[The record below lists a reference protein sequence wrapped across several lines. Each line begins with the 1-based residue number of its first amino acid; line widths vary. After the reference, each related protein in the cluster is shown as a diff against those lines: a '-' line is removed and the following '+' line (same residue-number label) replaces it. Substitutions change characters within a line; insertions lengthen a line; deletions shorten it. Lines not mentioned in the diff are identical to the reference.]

1 MRIFRMKP
9 AKRAGTTEV
18 SESGDFEW
26 QAELGDRDI
35 FDLGL
40 TLNSGQAFHWVAEG
54 IGWKGVV
61 DGFGGWLCQRGRLLQ
76 GRGIPRR
83 VAELYLALD
92 HEMALIHGSF
102 PEHPRLQAAVA
113 ACGGMRILRQPLWE
127 CLATFITSSMKRVS
141 HISAMS
147 HCLRGRFG
155 KRLSTPVGEVFAY
168 PEPER
173 VARAGEAAL
182 RECGLGYRAPNLWRT
197 AGLVASGEA
206 DLEGWRSLSDAD
218 LRRALCGLP
227 GVGVKVA
234 NCVML
239 FGYERLAAVP
249 VDVWIDRI
257 VRESFIA
264 GRRKATAVAVRK
276 FCESGF
282 GPYGG
287 YAQQY
292 LFHHARVMGR

>member
-1 MRIFRMKP
+1 MKP
-9 AKRAGTTEV
+9 ARRAGTTEV
-18 SESGDFEW
+18 IGGEDSEW
-26 QAELGDRDI
+26 VVELGGGDV

-40 TLNSGQAFHWVAEG
+40 TLNSGQAFHWVSEG
-54 IGWKGVV
+54 AGWKGVV
-61 DGFGGWLCQRGRLLQ
+61 DGFGGWLCQRGRELH

-83 VAELYLALD
+83 VAERYLALD
-92 HEMALIHGSF
+92 HDIALVHGSF
-102 PEHPRLQAAVA
+102 PNHPRLRAAVA

-127 CLATFITSSMKRVS
+127 CLAAFITSSMKRVS

-155 KRLSTPVGEVFAY
+155 KRVSTPVGDVFVY

-173 VARAGEAAL
+173 LAQAGEAAL

-197 AGLVASGEA
+197 AELVASGEA
-206 DLEGWRSLSDAD
+206 DLEGWRVLSDAD
-218 LRRALCGLP
+218 LREALCGLP

-257 VRESFIA
+257 VRESFLIS
-264 GRRKATAVAVRK
+264 RRRPTPAAVRK

-292 LFHHARVMGR
+292 LFHHARVGGGVESC

>member
-1 MRIFRMKP
+1 MKP
-9 AKRAGTTEV
+9 ARRAGTTEV
-18 SESGDFEW
+18 IGGEDLEW
-26 QAELGDRDI
+26 VVELGGEDV

-40 TLNSGQAFHWVAEG
+40 TLNSGQAFHWVSEG
-54 IGWKGVV
+54 AGWKGVV
-61 DGFGGWLCQRGRLLQ
+61 DGFGGWLCQRGRELH

-83 VAELYLALD
+83 VAERYLALD
-92 HEMALIHGSF
+92 HDIALVHGSF
-102 PEHPRLQAAVA
+102 PNHPRLRAAVA

-127 CLATFITSSMKRVS
+127 CLAAFITSSMKRVS

-155 KRLSTPVGEVFAY
+155 KRVSTPVGDVFVY

-173 VARAGEAAL
+173 LAQAGEAAL

-197 AGLVASGEA
+197 AEFVASGEA
-206 DLEGWRSLSDAD
+206 DLEGWRVLSDGD
-218 LRRALCGLP
+218 LREALCGLP

-239 FGYERLAAVP
+239 FGYERLSAVP

-257 VRESFIA
+257 VRESFLTS
-264 GRRKATAVAVRK
+264 RRRPTPAAVRK

-292 LFHHARVMGR
+292 LFHHARVMDGGAAS

>member
-1 MRIFRMKP
+1 MKP
-9 AKRAGTTEV
+9 ANRAGTTEV
-18 SESGDFEW
+18 TPGEDSEWVVPLGEGDAFNL
-26 QAELGDRDI
+26 A
-35 FDLGL
+35 L
-40 TLNSGQAFHWVAEG
+40 TLNSGQAFHWVAHND
-54 IGWKGVV
+54 GWKGVV
-61 DGFGGWLCQRGRLLQ
+61 AGYGGWLCQRGNRLHGQ
-76 GRGIPRR
+76 GIPRQ
-83 VAELYLALD
+83 VAEHYLALD
-92 HEMALIHGSF
+92 HEIAMIHRSF
-102 PEHPRLQAAVA
+102 PDHPRLRAAVA

-127 CLATFITSSMKRVS
+127 CLAAFITSSMKRVS

-155 KRLSTPVGEVFAY
+155 RRLSTAVGELFVY
-168 PEPER
+168 PDAAR
-173 VARAGEAAL
+173 VEEAGEARL

-197 AGLVASGEA
+197 AGLVASGAA
-206 DLEGWRSLSDAD
+206 DLEGWRELSDVD
-218 LRRALCGLP
+218 LREALCGLP

-239 FGYERLAAVP
+239 FGYGRLAAVP

-257 VRESFIA
+257 VRESFLL
-264 GRRKATAVAVRK
+264 GRRRITAVAVQK

-292 LFHHARVMGR
+292 LFHHARAMGGA

>member
-1 MRIFRMKP
+1 MKP
-9 AKRAGTTEV
+9 ARRAGTTEV
-18 SESGDFEW
+18 TEAGDSEW
-26 QAELGDRDI
+26 VVELGGEDV

-54 IGWKGVV
+54 DGWKGVIEGV
-61 DGFGGWLCQRGRLLQ
+61 GGWLCQKGRVLRGC
-76 GRGIPRR
+76 GIPRLL
-83 VAELYLALD
+83 AERYLALD
-92 HEMALIHGSF
+92 HEIAVIHRSF
-102 PEHPRLQAAVA
+102 PDHPRLRAAVA

-127 CLATFITSSMKRVS
+127 CLAAFITSSMKRVS

-155 KRLSTPVGEVFAY
+155 KRLGTVVGDVFAY
-168 PEPER
+168 PEAGR
-173 VARAGEAAL
+173 LVQAGEAAL
-182 RECGLGYRAPNLWRT
+182 RECGLGYRAPNLLRT
-197 AGLVASGEA
+197 AERVASGEA
-206 DLEGWRSLSDAD
+206 DLEGWRGLSDGD
-218 LRRALCGLP
+218 LREALCGLP

-257 VRESFIA
+257 VRESFLA
-264 GRRKATAVAVRK
+264 GRRRASAAAVRK

-292 LFHHARVMGR
+292 LFHHARVMDGGAAS